1 MISNRI
7 WVILIYTV
15 MLLAELYSLVGCHH
29 LERLEYESH
38 TIKIMHKYSWSF
50 FTIWTFIMQMT
61 FLGLAVS
68 HEVSEVLNLSLSVR
82 KKLGRA
88 RAVIFDTFTLP
99 CTMLTVSV
107 FWVIW
112 HIDKELIFPSELSR
126 VFPDWL
132 NHMLHTF
139 IVVPVVVEIL
149 APKKY
154 SFVDYKVAA
163 RTLFLFAVVYQI
175 LYVFIYIQHGV
186 WLYPIHGRVGWP
198 LRIIFFIGKISIL
211 MSFQFM
217 GISLQHRKK
226 KMLKSKKVK

>member
-1 MISNRI
+1 MIPNGI
-7 WVILIYTV
+7 PLILIYTCT
-15 MLLAELYSLVGCHH
+15 LFAELYSLLACQRIEKLDHKSYN
-29 LERLEYESH
+29 LQ
-38 TIKIMHKYSWSF
+38 IMGKYFLLF
-50 FTIWTFIMQMT
+50 FTVWTIIMQMT

-175 LYVFIYIQHGV
+175 L
-186 WLYPIHGRVGWP
+186 
-198 LRIIFFIGKISIL
+198 
-211 MSFQFM
+211 
-217 GISLQHRKK
+217 
-226 KMLKSKKVK
+226 

>member
-1 MISNRI
+1 MLSNSFNFFNDRNVKFNHVKEKIKNVHPAVVGKMILPLHLLN
-7 WVILIYTV
+7 LI
-15 MLLAELYSLVGCHH
+15 AELYAAV
-29 LERLEYESH
+29 
-38 TIKIMHKYSWSF
+38 
-50 FTIWTFIMQMT
+50 FTHDRVEGPILANAANSSIVLSNFKKNRFCYFTGWTFIMQMT

-175 LYVFIYIQHGV
+175 L
-186 WLYPIHGRVGWP
+186 
-198 LRIIFFIGKISIL
+198 
-211 MSFQFM
+211 
-217 GISLQHRKK
+217 
-226 KMLKSKKVK
+226 